1 MKHFCNS
8 TESSANIKRFL
19 FCCKFRYLQNGLSAV
34 CWVHNL
40 NRKWSKKQ
48 TWKLIFFL
56 FSMFASPKNASCF
69 FYIYF
74 CARNIKPAAAM
85 PMSSSLM
92 LLDAPD
98 DVFISPQLSTVF
110 GQDKTLKHPVNDCVL
125 SDLCVC
131 VDSNFTS
138 VSVLFMFCF
147 CFSQFRVDPT

>member
-1 MKHFCNS
+1 
-8 TESSANIKRFL
+8 
-19 FCCKFRYLQNGLSAV
+19 
-34 CWVHNL
+34 
-40 NRKWSKKQ
+40 
-48 TWKLIFFL
+48 
-56 FSMFASPKNASCF
+56 
-69 FYIYF
+69 
-74 CARNIKPAAAM
+74 M